1 MRRRE
6 FIAGVGGA
14 AVAWPLAA
22 QAQQGERLPRVGL
35 LIAYTNNAESQ
46 ISVEPFR
53 KRLEQLGWIDGRSVR
68 IEERWGNDDMDRIRA
83 QAAEL
88 VRLEPQVIV
97 TSGARV
103 LPALR
108 QETNTIPIVFAGL
121 SDPVAQGIVA
131 SLARPGGNITG
142 FTLLEFPFVG
152 KLLAILKQ
160 IAPKVARVGL
170 IYNPNNPSTAFFL
183 RSFEAAAPQLLVQ
196 PVALPVHSR
205 AEIEHAIETFA
216 GEPNSGLLL
225 LPDVTTIMYRDLVVT
240 LAARHRLPAAYYLRP
255 FVPAGGLISYGPDY
269 DDIYRRTAT
278 YVDRILR
285 GEKPADLPVQQPTK
299 FELAINM
306 KAAKALGL
314 TIPETLLATADE
326 VIQ

>member
-14 AVAWPLAA
+14 VAWPVMAR
-22 QAQQGERLPRVGL
+22 AQQSGRLPRVGL
-35 LIAYTNNAESQ
+35 LMAYANDGENQ
-46 ISVEPFR
+46 ISVPFR
-53 KRLEQLGWIDGRSVR
+53 KRLEELGWIDGRNVR
-68 IEERWGNDDMDRIRA
+68 IEERWGNDDMDLIRA

-108 QETNTIPIVFAGL
+108 QQTNTIPIVFAGL
-121 SDPVAQGIVA
+121 SDPVSQGIVT

-142 FTLLEFPFVG
+142 FTLLEFPAVG
-152 KLLAILKQ
+152 KLLAIFKQ
-160 IAPKVARVGL
+160 IAPNIKRIGAVH
-170 IYNPNNPSTAFFL
+170 NPNNPSNAFYL
-183 RSFEAAAPQLLVQ
+183 RSFEAVAPQLLVQ
-196 PVALPVHSR
+196 SVRLPIYTR
-205 AEIEHAIETFA
+205 AEIERAIETFA
-216 GEPNSGLLL
+216 GEPNGGLLL
-225 LPDVTTIMYRDLVVT
+225 TPDVTTIMYRDVVVT
-240 LAARHRLPAAYYLRP
+240 LAARYRLPAAYFLRS
-255 FVPAGGLISYGPDY
+255 FVSVGGLISYGPDY
-269 DDIYRRTAT
+269 DDIYRLTAT

-306 KAAKALGL
+306 KAAKVLGL

-326 VIQ
+326 VIE

>member
-6 FIAGVGGA
+6 FIAALGA
-14 AVAWPLAA
+14 AALPLSAR
-22 QAQQGERLPRVGL
+22 AQQGAGLPRVGL
-35 LIAYTNNAESQ
+35 LMAYANDGENQ
-46 ISVEPFR
+46 ISVPFR
-53 KRLEQLGWIDGRSVR
+53 KRLEELGWIDGRNVR

-108 QETNTIPIVFAGL
+108 QQTNTIPIVFAGL
-121 SDPVAQGIVA
+121 SDPVSQGIVA

-142 FTLLEFPFVG
+142 FTLLEFSAVG
-152 KLLAILKQ
+152 KLLAIFKQ
-160 IAPKVARVGL
+160 IAPNIRRVGAVH
-170 IYNPNNPSTAFFL
+170 NPNNPSNAFYL
-183 RSFEAAAPQLLVQ
+183 RSFEAVAPQLLVQ
-196 PVALPVHSR
+196 PVRLPTYTR
-205 AEIEHAIETFA
+205 AEVERAIEAFA

-225 LPDVTTIMYRDLVVT
+225 TPDVTTIMYRDVVVN
-240 LAARHRLPAAYYLRP
+240 LAARYRLPAAYFLRS
-255 FVPAGGLISYGPDY
+255 FVSVGGLLSYGPDY

-299 FELAINM
+299 FELAINL

-314 TIPETLLATADE
+314 SIPETLLATADE
-326 VIQ
+326 VIE